1 MAEPEL
7 KSRGSRESVT
17 KALSEEK
24 MGAAAEETPGDEAP
38 KPPSPSTSM
47 IPSPST
53 DAGKDA
59 GSDAAAAPGGKI
71 ELRRSIT
78 LGNGIGMIIGTII
91 GSGIFI
97 TPTGVVKEVGSS
109 GLSLIVWSVCGL
121 ISTMGALCYAEL
133 GTTITK
139 SGGDY
144 TYILEVYGELA
155 AFLKLWV
162 EMLIIRPSSQ
172 YVVSLVFA
180 TYLLKPLYPT
190 CSVPN
195 SAAKL
200 IACMCLSELTMVVVV
215 VVMGNIVKA
224 ATKVQDLFTASK
236 LLALGVIITF
246 GFIQIGDV
254 PYLTPELAFEG
265 SKMGVDNIVLALYSG
280 LFAFGGWNYLNY
292 VTEEMIN
299 PERNLPLSIII
310 SMPIVT
316 VVYVLTNMAYFTTI
330 SPREMVETE
339 AVAVSFGEYHLG
351 VMAWIIPV
359 FVGLSCFGAVN
370 GSLFT
375 SARLFYA
382 GAREGQLPAALGL
395 VHTDQFTPVPSLV
408 FSCLLS
414 MMYAISNDIFSV
426 INLFSF
432 FTWLC
437 VGMAIAGMIWLRIT
451 KPNLRRP
458 IKMFLVIPV
467 TFVLSCVFMIAV
479 SFWAAPYECLI
490 GCSIILTG
498 IPAYQLGYKWKKP
511 HVVRKMLEIFTTF
524 CQKIFMS
531 VPEEKEALD

>member
-7 KSRGSRESVT
+7 KSRSSRESVA
-17 KALSEEK
+17 KAVSQEK
-24 MGAAAEETPGDEAP
+24 MGAEADPDQDGLIVEQPTSPTTPMVSAATAT
-38 KPPSPSTSM
+38 SPTEN
-47 IPSPST
+47 SP
-53 DAGKDA
+53 AKGE
-59 GSDAAAAPGGKI
+59 KI
-71 ELRRSIT
+71 ELKRSIT
-78 LGNGIGMIIGTII
+78 LFNGVGMIIGTII
-91 GSGIFI
+91 GSGIFV
-97 TPTGVVKEVGSS
+97 TPTGVVKETGSA
-109 GLSLIVWSVCGL
+109 GLSLIVWSVCGV

-180 TYLLKPLYPT
+180 TYLLKPLYPN
-190 CSVPN
+190 CAVPD

-200 IACMCLSELTMVVVV
+200 IACLCLTSLTFVNCISVR
-215 VVMGNIVKA
+215 A

-236 LLALGVIITF
+236 LLALVIIILF
-246 GFIQIGDV
+246 GFIQIFTGDV
-254 PYLTPELAFEG
+254 PYLTPEKSFEG

-316 VVYVLTNMAYFTTI
+316 VVYVLTNLAYFTTI
-330 SPREMVETE
+330 PPQVMVESE

-351 VMAWIIPV
+351 VMSWLIPV

-395 VHTDQFTPVPSLV
+395 VHTDLFTPVPSLI
-408 FSCLLS
+408 FTCILS
-414 MMYAISNDIFSV
+414 MLYAISQDIFSV

-437 VGMAIAGMIWLRIT
+437 VGMAIAGMLWLRFT
-451 KPNLRRP
+451 KPDLRRP
-458 IKMFLVIPV
+458 IKVCLFIPI
-467 TFVLSCVFMIAV
+467 TFVLGCVFMIAV
-479 SFWAAPYECLI
+479 SFWAAPFESLI

-498 IPAYQLGYKWKKP
+498 IPAYLLGYKWKKP
-511 HVVRKMLEIFTTF
+511 HVVKKMLEIFTMF

-531 VPEEKEALD
+531 VPEERERHEAAE

>member
-7 KSRGSRESVT
+7 KSRSSRESVA
-17 KALSEEK
+17 KAASQEK
-24 MGAAAEETPGDEAP
+24 MEGRCSNQEQEGLIVKQSSSPTTKMVPGPAGND
-38 KPPSPSTSM
+38 PP
-47 IPSPST
+47 
-53 DAGKDA
+53 ANGE
-59 GSDAAAAPGGKI
+59 KI
-71 ELRRSIT
+71 VLKRSLT
-78 LGNGIGMIIGTII
+78 LLNGVGMIIGTII
-91 GSGIFI
+91 GSGIFV
-97 TPTGVVKEVGSS
+97 TPTGVVKEAGSA
-109 GLSLIVWSVCGL
+109 GLSLIVWSVCGV

-144 TYILEVYGELA
+144 TYILEVYGELV

-180 TYLLKPLYPT
+180 TYLLKPLYPH
-190 CSVPN
+190 CNVPD

-200 IACMCLSELTMVVVV
+200 IACVCLASLTFVNCISVR
-215 VVMGNIVKA
+215 A

-236 LLALGVIITF
+236 LLALIIIIIF
-246 GFIQIGDV
+246 GFIQISTGDI
-254 PYLTPELAFEG
+254 PYLRLEKSFEG
-265 SKMGVDNIVLALYSG
+265 SKYGVDSIVLALYSG

-316 VVYVLTNMAYFTTI
+316 VVYILTNLAYFTTI
-330 SPREMVETE
+330 SPQVMVDSE

-395 VHTDQFTPVPSLV
+395 VHTDFFTPVPSLI
-408 FSCLLS
+408 FTCLLS
-414 MMYAISNDIFSV
+414 MMYAISQDIFSV

-437 VGMAIAGMIWLRIT
+437 VGLAIAGLLWLRFT
-451 KPNLRRP
+451 KPDLRRP
-458 IKMFLVIPV
+458 IKLPIVIPAG
-467 TFVLSCVFMIAV
+467 FVLGCVFMIVV
-479 SFWAAPYECLI
+479 SFWAAPFESLI
-490 GCSIILTG
+490 GASIILTG
-498 IPAYQLGYKWKKP
+498 IPAYLLGYKWKKP
-511 HVVRKMLEIFTTF
+511 HAVQKMLEIFTTF
-524 CQKIFMS
+524 CQKIFLS
-531 VPEEKEALD
+531 VPEDKGERPVAE

>member
-7 KSRGSRESVT
+7 KSRSSRESVA
-17 KALSEEK
+17 KAVSQEK
-24 MGAAAEETPGDEAP
+24 MGTEGASNQDGLIAEQPE
-38 KPPSPSTSM
+38 SPSTPMVSA
-47 IPSPST
+47 PTAADPTNSPP
-53 DAGKDA
+53 DKGE
-59 GSDAAAAPGGKI
+59 KI
-71 ELRRSIT
+71 KLKRSIT
-78 LGNGIGMIIGTII
+78 LFNGVGMIIGTII
-91 GSGIFI
+91 GSGIFV
-97 TPTGVVKEVGSS
+97 TPTGVIKETGSA
-109 GLSLIVWSVCGL
+109 GLSLIIWSACGVV
-121 ISTMGALCYAEL
+121 STMGALCYAEL
-133 GTTITK
+133 GTTIVK

-190 CSVPN
+190 CPVPD

-200 IACMCLSELTMVVVV
+200 IACACLASLTFVNCISVR
-215 VVMGNIVKA
+215 A

-236 LLALGVIITF
+236 LLALIIIILF
-246 GFIQIGDV
+246 GFIKISTGDV
-254 PYLTPELAFEG
+254 PYLTPEKAFEG

-299 PERNLPLSIII
+299 PERNLPLAIII

-316 VVYVLTNMAYFTTI
+316 VVYVLTNLAYFTTI
-330 SPREMVETE
+330 SPEEMVESE

-351 VMAWIIPV
+351 VMAWLIPV

-395 VHTDQFTPVPSLV
+395 VHTDLFTPVPSLI
-408 FSCLLS
+408 FTCLLS
-414 MMYAISNDIFSV
+414 MLYAISQDIFSV

-437 VGMAIAGMIWLRIT
+437 VGMAIAGLVWLRIT
-451 KPNLRRP
+451 KPDLRRP
-458 IKMFLVIPV
+458 IKVYLFIPV
-467 TFVLSCVFMIAV
+467 TFVLGCVFMIIV
-479 SFWAAPYECLI
+479 SFWAAPFESLV
-490 GCSIILTG
+490 GSSIILTG
-498 IPAYQLGYKWKKP
+498 IPAYLLGYKWKKP
-511 HVVRKMLEIFTTF
+511 HMVKKMLEIFTMF

-531 VPEEKEALD
+531 VPEEKEKQEVVE